1 MSPLAEDLILRVIE
15 DGIKRPIR
23 ILLEQRCYPAAL
35 VLMYSG
41 MDTMAYLDMPAEKTD
56 VMRSDFIEWAEKYM
70 TLSDGQQLTAPDLY
84 GARCSVL
91 HGGAHSRFSREG
103 KGKMI
108 GYFVAQTM
116 QPLMDLEAA
125 AETTLVM
132 ISVEELIEAFFA
144 AVDRFLNDL
153 ARDEQKA
160 AVAEQRLNLLLR
172 TFPYGC

>member
-108 GYFVAQTM
+108 GYFITRTM
-116 QPLMDLEAA
+116 QPPIDPEA